1 MAQWMA
7 KALAMAACALALSGC
22 ARSENCEKGRM
33 NLDRMWEGVQ
43 TQAVKLKLAS
53 AEATSG
59 SKVSVWSRIESDI
72 ELLES
77 SFATEQITWDSAKK
91 KLSQLEQSLAELGAP
106 STSAF
111 QSFRDSISRAASM
124 QGEFEKSCRY

>member
-1 MAQWMA
+1 MPRKGDLDGAMDG
-7 KALAMAACALALSGC
+7 KSPGDGRLRSGALGL
-22 ARSENCEKGRM
+22 RTFR
-33 NLDRMWEGVQ
+33 
-43 TQAVKLKLAS
+43 
-53 AEATSG
+53 
-59 SKVSVWSRIESDI
+59 
-72 ELLES
+72 
-77 SFATEQITWDSAKK
+77 AKK